1 MYTGLL
7 HAHSGLRYI
16 VMILLVAVIVQS
28 LWGWLDK
35 RNFTTGNRR
44 LAVISMSL
52 IHIQFLI
59 GAVLFFVSPKVIFDP
74 ELFGGAI
81 IRFFTLEHPLLMLIA
96 IAFITVGQIRSKSYT
111 NFKSHKVLFWANFIG
126 FILIMVS
133 IPWPFREQL
142 GAGWF

>member
-16 VMILLVAVIVQS
+16 VIILLVAVIVQS
-28 LWGWLDK
+28 FLGWTRQRKFSSIHKKL
-35 RNFTTGNRR
+35 TVT
-44 LAVISMSL
+44 SMSL
-52 IHIQFLI
+52 LHIQFLI
-59 GAVLFFVSPKVIFDP
+59 GVALFFLSPKVIFDP

-96 IAFITVGQIRSKSYT
+96 IILITVGQIRSKAFT
-111 NFKSHKVLFWANFIG
+111 NYKSHKRIFWANLIG